1 MKTLETET
9 SDKYL
14 TGYAQTTKPAVTFSP
29 FLEALEAKAG
39 AHAEPYTPLP
49 KSSAGNITSGDPIT
63 QIHETLGLFT
73 NGSLRSN

>member
-1 MKTLETET
+1 MKTLETEA

-49 KSSAGNITSGDPIT
+49 KSSAGNITSGDPHHTDTRNIGP
-63 QIHETLGLFT
+63 IYKRLA
-73 NGSLRSN
+73 SI